1 MWAEYKNALRKMKGA
16 IIGWSVGLFSY
27 TVLMAALFPMMI
39 TQMGEQYL
47 EMIEIVPK
55 EFLAFFPNISQFLS
69 PVGFVDTYFFSM
81 MVVVIPILTIGQ
93 GAKLL
98 VRDEEE
104 GTLDLVMS
112 YPLSRTQLFWARVG
126 AYLDGVV
133 LVLAASFLGWV
144 IPDKSEAWTM
154 TVGEL
159 LQAYLPLLAIVL
171 VFGMLAFFLS
181 LLLPS
186 FKAASG
192 LVGALLIANYLLL
205 GISNIREELQ
215 TLYKYTPMKYYQGGL
230 AVQDFNWEWF
240 LGLLGVAILFTLLAW
255 LLFERRDLRVGGEAG
270 WELLGWLKKKS

>member
-1 MWAEYKNALRKMKGA
+1 MWAEYKNTLRKMKGA

-27 TVLMAALFPMMI
+27 TVLMAALFPMMV

-112 YPLSRTQLFWARVG
+112 YPLSRSKLFWARVA
-126 AYLDGVV
+126 AYLDGIV
-133 LVLAASFLGWV
+133 LVLASSFLGWV
-144 IPDKSEAWTM
+144 IPDKSDAWTM
-154 TVGEL
+154 TIGQL

-186 FKAASG
+186 FKTASG

-215 TLYKYTPMKYYQGGL
+215 TVYNYTPMKYYQGGL

-240 LGLLGVAILFTLLAW
+240 LGLLGAALLLTLLAW

-270 WELLGWLKKKS
+270 WDLLGWLKRK